1 MAQGPGPATPA
12 QPIPENEEMLEASDS
27 DTEDDPS
34 AREIRN
40 LRRQAHVQAQQMAA
54 MMDMINQLS
63 NQLMATPNERPVAT
77 RKPKI
82 AAPEKFGGDREKL
95 RTFLT
100 HTDLYCEYN
109 EVPTDQEKILM
120 ASTYMKDRASN
131 WMQPYVDDYLLDAEH
146 RGTKAETRA
155 LFAGW
160 TEFKEEMGRIFGEVD
175 AKNQAEKRITRLKQT
190 TSVSTYTA
198 EFKQLQ
204 ARIDWDDA
212 ALRTVFET
220 GLKENVKDGLVHHDK
235 PESLHALIELATRI
249 DNRLWE
255 RNDQKKYFR
264 PNMANMKRQRGRFD
278 KDGDAIMTGKVQDK
292 AKDKKTRGWRQDG
305 LSKEERQKRYDNKA
319 CLRCGKT
326 GHFARDCKEEQVKQA
341 AVQIRMIRQ
350 GTPYPAGIEP
360 DDNLSDLDLYEEA
373 RLKDKEGYEIVP
385 RIKPDNEVLTMDQ
398 PKKTD
403 WKVEGTIVM
412 ERLANNQCWVCG
424 NKTHY
429 ADECTIRERIMI
441 TGPNAEEIGYQA
453 IHQQPYFDDPIAEVE
468 DQEAHEVED
477 AKDHK
482 DLCWYD
488 CKIDCEFHKQDK
500 EECRTDQER
509 CCHLNLWADEC
520 LADNCHLHEPEKV
533 EIHYRLLWT
542 QCRNGCDFHRKQL
555 KEAHK
560 VDDYYHRTL
569 SSNICEVADCEIHEA
584 KKAQPRKRITREEI
598 PHQNIHWSFCYDD
611 RCLTHYS
618 SKNDTGYFPK
628 YRKDK
633 QSKN

>member
-1 MAQGPGPATPA
+1 MPAHPM
-12 QPIPENEEMLEASDS
+12 PENEEMLEASDS

-40 LRRQAHVQAQQMAA
+40 LRRQAQVQAQQMAA

-160 TEFKEEMGRIFGEVD
+160 AEFKEEMGRIFGEVD
-175 AKNQAEKRITRLKQT
+175 AKNQAEKKITRLRQT
-190 TSVSTYTA
+190 ASVSAYTA

-212 ALRTVFET
+212 ALRTVFEA

-235 PESLHALIELATRI
+235 SESLHALIELATRI

-264 PNMANMKRQRGRFD
+264 PNLANMKKQRGRYD
-278 KDGDAIMTGKVQDK
+278 KDGDVIMTSRVQDK
-292 AKDKKTRGWRQDG
+292 TKDKKTKGWRQDG

-319 CLRCGKT
+319 CLRCGKV

-341 AVQIRMIRQ
+341 AVKIRMIRQ
-350 GTPYPAGIEP
+350 GTPYPTQMEP
-360 DDNLSDLDLYEEA
+360 DDNLSDIDLYEEA
-373 RLKDKEGYEIVP
+373 RLATKEGFVMVSRPKVVVSVEP
-385 RIKPDNEVLTMDQ
+385 RT
-398 PKKTD
+398 TD
-403 WKVEGTIVM
+403 WKIKGRVVRT
-412 ERLANNQCWVCG
+412 RLANKQCWICG
-424 NKTHY
+424 AAAHY
-429 ADECTIRERIMI
+429 ANDCRIQRRIMI
-441 TGPNAEEIGYQA
+441 IGKDAEEIGQEA
-453 IHQQPYFDDPIAEVE
+453 MRQQPYFDNKEAEVS
-468 DQEAHEVED
+468 DQEAPEEEDTEEHE
-477 AKDHK
+477 K
-482 DLCWYD
+482 LCWYD
-488 CKIDCEFHKQDK
+488 CKIDCTFHKEDK
-500 EECRTDQER
+500 EACRTDQDR
-509 CCHLNLWADEC
+509 CCHLSLWADEC
-520 LADNCHLHEPEKV
+520 LADNCHIHEQEKV
-533 EIHYRLLWT
+533 DIHKRLLWT
-542 QCRNGCDFHRKQL
+542 QCKNECDFHRNQF

-560 VDDYYHRTL
+560 VDDYYHATL
-569 SSNICEVADCEIHEA
+569 SADICKITNCPTHELRKATYRKGVTKEEV
-584 KKAQPRKRITREEI
+584 
-598 PHQNIHWSFCYDD
+598 PHLDLHWTFCYDD
-611 RCLTHYS
+611 RCLIHYS

-628 YRKDK
+628 YKGKK
-633 QSKN
+633 QPKN